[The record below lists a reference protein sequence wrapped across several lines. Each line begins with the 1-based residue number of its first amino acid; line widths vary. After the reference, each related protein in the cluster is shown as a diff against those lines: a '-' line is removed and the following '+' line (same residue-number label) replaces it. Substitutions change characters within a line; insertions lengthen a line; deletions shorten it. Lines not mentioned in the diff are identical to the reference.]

1 MMDFKS
7 FGSGSSGN
15 MYTLSDGTTKI
26 MIEAGLPIKRIK
38 QALNFRIS
46 EIEGLLLSHIHGDH
60 SKSIKD
66 MVKLGVNC
74 HMPPATAE
82 GLKIDN
88 HRIKPVESDK
98 SFKIGTLMV
107 YPFKAE
113 HDVEAYGYLILNENQ
128 ERLLF
133 LTDSYYCRY
142 KFKGLTH
149 IAIEANYSLDILNQN
164 IAEGITPRVMKKR
177 LINAHMSLETL
188 LDFLKANDLSKVEE
202 IWLLHLSDTNSNEEL
217 FKREVQEITGRVVF
231 IA

>member
-1 MMDFKS
+1 
-7 FGSGSSGN
+7 